1 MRICKVA
8 AFPHLRAPFM
18 PELDKTYTPADV
30 ESRWYQRWLD
40 DKCFEADPA
49 RVSETRPAYS
59 IVIPP
64 PNVTGVLHMGHVL
77 NNTIQDILCRR
88 ARMLGKEVLWLP
100 GTDHA
105 GLATQ
110 NVVEKTLKKQG
121 VIKHRDD
128 LGREKLIEKIWEWK
142 GTQGDIIIDQLKK
155 LGSSCD
161 WSRQRF
167 TFDPDYNACVM
178 RVFVDL
184 YKKGLIYR
192 GKRMVNWC
200 PSSLTALSDEEV
212 IMKEQKGSM
221 YHFRVEVIDD
231 DTRPQTARPR
241 AVDITEQEEQNAHH
255 EHTRTDPH
263 TGCRTFIHGNRFD
276 ERAGPYLSAANR
288 RTVGAA
294 AACLAQS
301 QRTGADAPSGESRW
315 EEFRA
320 LLATGQFRELNL
332 IDLAQLGIRA
342 FGDEPLAAADESL
355 KQLKAGAEAQ
365 PFLDHARGVVYKIFA
380 SDASGNAGRKVTV
393 STSPTARPYIE
404 YEDSHPLEALE
415 KLALLHEIGGLP
427 TEILGV
433 TAQGD
438 WVLAQPEATPVTE
451 SEIGAARAEAVALVG
466 GVQVNE
472 SGLEDIRVVWHRG
485 RAWIISDLHLRNIMR
500 DSEGKA
506 RIMDALIVPVPKSLT
521 ARYESVRQAIREAKE
536 KAGILSSATHAQEE
550 LSLFPSADR
559 KTWLTIATTRPE
571 TIPGDTA
578 IAVNPKD
585 ERYAHLIGKHIR
597 RPLPLEN
604 QAAIPIV
611 GDEHVDFAF
620 GTGVLKVTPAHDKA
634 DFEIGQRHKLE
645 IIDVLH
651 PNGLLNEL
659 AGKDLAGLD
668 RFEGRK
674 KAVDLLTEMGAM
686 IKAEPHQNNVGYSE
700 RADVPIEPR
709 LSEQWF
715 LKYPSVKESQA
726 VVASGEM
733 KFHPDRWAKVY
744 DHWMTGLQD
753 WCISRQVWWGH
764 RIPVWHS
771 MAKDSDE
778 LRAFSEFSNKT
789 GLSKSDSWTEHCLS
803 GVKGEA
809 TLVTVY
815 QNNDEGETRIEAVTD
830 SEAEIEKLKSMGFTQ
845 DPDVLD
851 TWFSSW
857 LWPFATMGWPE
868 KTSTLKAFYPTTD
881 LVTGPDIIFF
891 WVARMIMAGFE
902 WMGELPFKNV
912 YFTGIIRD
920 KQGRKMSKSLG
931 NSPDPLELI
940 ASYSADA
947 LRFGIMRSAPLGQ
960 DICFD
965 DKNVE
970 LGRNFCT
977 KLWNAARFRQ
987 MQGGE
992 VETEISAA
1000 LLSSDDKW
1008 ILLRLNTAIAEVS
1021 TALEEYRFSDATAT
1035 LYRFFWSEYCDWYI
1049 EASKAVLQGSDDKRK
1064 ANTLA
1069 VIDFVLGHTL
1079 RLFHPFM
1086 PFITEELWH
1095 GMGFNTDLPENQGGK
1110 SIMFAPWPKPLDED
1124 ELAHFGI
1131 LPEDE
1136 KTAND
1141 KYEAVN
1147 LGRGLKSTF
1156 NINKRVRFVLKPSQE
1171 LPAHEVEVLRILL
1184 NAEPLDV
1191 DADFAATKGTPS
1203 AITPLGTIFLPLDG
1217 IIDVEAE
1224 RARVGKELAK
1234 VESELEKVIAKLA
1247 DENFTSKVPQ
1257 KVLDEHQLRKTDWQ
1271 EKLAKLREMMAALG

>member
-1 MRICKVA
+1 
-8 AFPHLRAPFM
+8 M
-18 PELDKTYTPADV
+18 PELEKTYTPADV
-30 ESRWYQRWLD
+30 EARWYQRWLD

-49 RVSETRPAYS
+49 RVSEKRPAYS

-64 PNVTGVLHMGHVL
+64 PNVTGILTLGHVL
-77 NNTIQDILCRR
+77 NNTIQDILARR

-105 GLATQ
+105 GIATQ

-128 LGREKLIEKIWEWK
+128 LGREGLVAKIWEWK
-142 GTQGDIIIDQLKK
+142 EKHGGIIIEQLKK
-155 LGSSCD
+155 LGASCD
-161 WSRQRF
+161 WSRERF
-167 TFDPDYNACVM
+167 TFDDDYNACVM

-212 IMKEQKGSM
+212 VMKAQNAIM
-221 YHFRVEVIDD
+221 YHFKVEV
-231 DTRPQTARPR
+231 
-241 AVDITEQEEQNAHH
+241 VEE
-255 EHTRTDPH
+255 P
-263 TGCRTFIHGNRFD
+263 G
-276 ERAGPYLSAANR
+276 
-288 RTVGAA
+288 
-294 AACLAQS
+294 
-301 QRTGADAPSGESRW
+301 
-315 EEFRA
+315 
-320 LLATGQFRELNL
+320 
-332 IDLAQLGIRA
+332 
-342 FGDEPLAAADESL
+342 
-355 KQLKAGAEAQ
+355 
-365 PFLDHARGVVYKIFA
+365 
-380 SDASGNAGRKVTV
+380 
-393 STSPTARPYIE
+393 
-404 YEDSHPLEALE
+404 
-415 KLALLHEIGGLP
+415 
-427 TEILGV
+427 
-433 TAQGD
+433 
-438 WVLAQPEATPVTE
+438 
-451 SEIGAARAEAVALVG
+451 
-466 GVQVNE
+466 
-472 SGLEDIRVVWHRG
+472 
-485 RAWIISDLHLRNIMR
+485 
-500 DSEGKA
+500 
-506 RIMDALIVPVPKSLT
+506 
-521 ARYESVRQAIREAKE
+521 
-536 KAGILSSATHAQEE
+536 
-550 LSLFPSADR
+550 
-559 KTWLTIATTRPE
+559 TWLTIATTRPE
-571 TIPGDTA
+571 VIPGDQA

-585 ERYAHLIGKHIR
+585 ERYAHLIGKHVR
-597 RPLPLEN
+597 RPLPVEN
-604 QAAIPIV
+604 QELLPIIA
-611 GDEHVDFAF
+611 DEHVDFTF

-634 DFEIGQRHKLE
+634 DFEIAQRHNLPAV
-645 IIDVLH
+645 DVMH
-651 PNGLLNEL
+651 PNGVLNEL
-659 AGKDLAGLD
+659 AGKDLAGME
-668 RFEGRK
+668 RFAARK
-674 KAVDLLTEMGAM
+674 RAAELL
-686 IKAEPHQNNVGYSE
+686 AEIGSLVKEEPYQNNLGYSE
-700 RADVPIEPR
+700 RADVPIESR

-726 VVASGEM
+726 VVANGEM

-764 RIPVWHS
+764 RIPVWYRKQ
-771 MAKDSDE
+771 KDVQTSAPDKDFEAFPIIEADE
-778 LRAFSEFSNKT
+778 KQDPQSVASYCDLILLLATKV
-789 GLSKSDSWTEHCLS
+789 GLSS
-803 GVKGEA
+803 
-809 TLVTVY
+809 
-815 QNNDEGETRIEAVTD
+815 IEAEQVIRSITPKIQKLLDCNGDDRQFVKREVLQTARHCIMDVLRSRKGNVDQPQLATD
-830 SEAEIEKLKSMGFTQ
+830 IYCGVEPPADPENWEQ

-965 DKNVE
+965 EKNVE

-1049 EASKAVLQGSDDKRK
+1049 EASKAVLQGSDAKRK

-1095 GMGFNTDLPENQGGK
+1095 GMGFNADLPENQGGK
-1110 SIMFAPWPKPLDED
+1110 SIMFAVWPKPLDAD

-1136 KTAND
+1136 QAAND
-1141 KYEAVN
+1141 KYKAVE

-1156 NINKRVRFVLKPSQE
+1156 NINKKVRFVLKPASE
-1171 LPAHEVEVLRILL
+1171 LPAHEIEVLRILL
-1184 NAEPLDV
+1184 NAEPLEV
-1191 DADFAATKGTPS
+1191 DAAFQPKKGTP
-1203 AITPLGTIFLPLDG
+1203 AALTPLGELFLPLDG
-1217 IIDVEAE
+1217 LIDVEAE
-1224 RARVGKELAK
+1224 RARVGKEVSK
-1234 VESELEKVIAKLA
+1234 VESELEKVTAKLA
-1247 DENFTSKVPQ
+1247 DTNFTSKVPQ
-1257 KVLDEHQLRKTDWQ
+1257 KVLDEHQQRKTDW
-1271 EKLAKLREMMAALG
+1271 EDKLAKLKVMLEALS